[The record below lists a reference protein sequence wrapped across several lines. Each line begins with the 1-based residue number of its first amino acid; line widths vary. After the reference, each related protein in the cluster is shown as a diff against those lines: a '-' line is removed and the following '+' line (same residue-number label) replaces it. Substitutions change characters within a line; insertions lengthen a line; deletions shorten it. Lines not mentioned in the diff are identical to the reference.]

1 MQYRSLLSSLSW
13 VNKLRQSNHFGAI
26 FALSVS
32 LTLAACGGGGSTVTE
47 NDLAEPGS
55 DGVAP
60 TLLNVSIYNGGN
72 LGPYAALGEKV
83 TLEFESD
90 EALMTPVVTIGG
102 VSVDVNGSVRSWSAT
117 RLMNEDDV
125 DGDVTFSISFTDVSG
140 EVGET
145 VTETTDDS
153 TMTYCADGCST
164 GAVDDPIVGTWKLAP
179 IAGALGVGPAAGSIE
194 WWSNSEAEATGA
206 RACIFDDTYTF
217 AADGSFSQ
225 DMGDSTWLEPWQGA
239 DPEACGTPVAPHD
252 GSQTDSTYTLLNDT
266 LTING
271 RGSHVGLAKAVNA
284 GELSSATPPAIPD
297 YVSYSVSLLSADG
310 TSMTL
315 SIETGTGV
323 FWQFKL
329 VKVLASPIVGT
340 WKLAPV
346 AGALG
351 VGPFSGSVDWWS
363 NSEAEATGARAC
375 LFDDTYT
382 FAADG
387 SFSQD
392 MGDSTWME
400 PWQGTDPEACGTPV
414 APHDGSAT
422 DATYSYE
429 NDVLTING
437 SGAHIGLAK
446 AVNAGELSAAT
457 PPAVPT
463 SINYSIT
470 LMSSDGLNMTAT
482 IETGTG
488 VFWTFK
494 FVKVVEEVSPIV
506 GTWKLA
512 PIAGAL
518 GVGPSLGSIEWW
530 SNSEAEATGA
540 RACIFDDTYTFAADG
555 SFSQDMGDSTWLEP
569 WQGSDPEAC
578 GTPVAPHDGSHTD
591 ATYTFA
597 NDVLTINGSGAH
609 VGLAKAV
616 NAGELSAATPPA
628 VPESI
633 TYNVTLLAFDGNS
646 MTLSIETG
654 TGVFWQFKLVK
665 DGAEAEA
672 VASPIVGT
680 WKLSPTAGALGVG
693 PSLGSIEWWS
703 NSEAEATGARA
714 CLFDDTYT
722 FAADG
727 SFSQDMG
734 DSTWMEPWQGTDPE
748 NCGTPVAPHDGS
760 HTDATYTYADSVLT
774 INGSGAHIG
783 LAKAVNA
790 GELSAATPP
799 AVPESISYNVTLM
812 AFDGSSMTVSIE
824 TGTGVFWQFK
834 FVKVD

>member
-1 MQYRSLLSSLSW
+1 MQYRSLLSSLGW
-13 VNKLRQSNHFGAI
+13 VNRLRQSNHFGAI
-26 FALSVS
+26 FALSLS

-47 NDLAEPGS
+47 NNLAEPGP

-90 EALMTPVVTIGG
+90 EALLTPVVTIGG

-164 GAVDDPIVGTWKLAP
+164 GAVEDPIVGTWKLAP
-179 IAGALGVGPAAGSIE
+179 IAGALGVGPSLGSTE

-206 RACIFDDTYTF
+206 RACLFDDTYTF

-252 GSQTDSTYTLLNDT
+252 GS
-266 LTING
+266 
-271 RGSHVGLAKAVNA
+271 
-284 GELSSATPPAIPD
+284 
-297 YVSYSVSLLSADG
+297 
-310 TSMTL
+310 
-315 SIETGTGV
+315 
-323 FWQFKL
+323 
-329 VKVLASPIVGT
+329 
-340 WKLAPV
+340 
-346 AGALG
+346 
-351 VGPFSGSVDWWS
+351 
-363 NSEAEATGARAC
+363 
-375 LFDDTYT
+375 
-382 FAADG
+382 
-387 SFSQD
+387 
-392 MGDSTWME
+392 
-400 PWQGTDPEACGTPV
+400 
-414 APHDGSAT
+414 AT
-422 DATYSYE
+422 DATYTYE

-437 SGAHIGLAK
+437 TGSHVGLAK

-463 SINYSIT
+463 SVNYNIT
-470 LMSSDGLNMTAT
+470 LMSADGLNMTAT

-518 GVGPSLGSIEWW
+518 GVGPSLGSTEWW
-530 SNSEAEATGA
+530 SNSA
-540 RACIFDDTYTFAADG
+540 
-555 SFSQDMGDSTWLEP
+555 
-569 WQGSDPEAC
+569 
-578 GTPVAPHDGSHTD
+578 
-591 ATYTFA
+591 
-597 NDVLTINGSGAH
+597 
-609 VGLAKAV
+609 
-616 NAGELSAATPPA
+616 
-628 VPESI
+628 
-633 TYNVTLLAFDGNS
+633 
-646 MTLSIETG
+646 
-654 TGVFWQFKLVK
+654 
-665 DGAEAEA
+665 
-672 VASPIVGT
+672 
-680 WKLSPTAGALGVG
+680 
-693 PSLGSIEWWS
+693 
-703 NSEAEATGARA
+703 AEATGARA

-734 DSTWMEPWQGTDPE
+734 DSTWLEPWQGTDPE
-748 NCGTPVAPHDGS
+748 ACGTPVAPHDGS

-774 INGSGAHIG
+774 ITGSGAHIG

-824 TGTGVFWQFK
+824 TGSGVFWQFK
-834 FVKVD
+834 FVKAD

>member
-1 MQYRSLLSSLSW
+1 VLPSSLLSEGD
-13 VNKLRQSNHFGAI
+13 FY
-26 FALSVS
+26 
-32 LTLAACGGGGSTVTE
+32 
-47 NDLAEPGS
+47 
-55 DGVAP
+55 
-60 TLLNVSIYNGGN
+60 LNVTTDIPLTNSVNESITDLRVWFSVARDDGNG
-72 LGPYAALGEKV
+72 
-83 TLEFESD
+83 
-90 EALMTPVVTIGG
+90 
-102 VSVDVNGSVRSWSAT
+102 
-117 RLMNEDDV
+117 DV
-125 DGDVTFSISFTDVSG
+125 DGDGVLDTADAFPLDASEAVDTDGDGIGNNADTDDDGDGVIDDLDAFPLDSTRFTDTS
-140 EVGET
+140 
-145 VTETTDDS
+145 
-153 TMTYCADGCST
+153 
-164 GAVDDPIVGTWKLAP
+164 
-179 IAGALGVGPAAGSIE
+179 
-194 WWSNSEAEATGA
+194 
-206 RACIFDDTYTF
+206 
-217 AADGSFSQ
+217 
-225 DMGDSTWLEPWQGA
+225 GDSIGDNL
-239 DPEACGTPVAPHD
+239 DM
-252 GSQTDSTYTLLNDT
+252 DS
-266 LTING
+266 
-271 RGSHVGLAKAVNA
+271 
-284 GELSSATPPAIPD
+284 
-297 YVSYSVSLLSADG
+297 
-310 TSMTL
+310 
-315 SIETGTGV
+315 
-323 FWQFKL
+323 
-329 VKVLASPIVGT
+329 
-340 WKLAPV
+340 
-346 AGALG
+346 
-351 VGPFSGSVDWWS
+351 
-363 NSEAEATGARAC
+363 
-375 LFDDTYT
+375 
-382 FAADG
+382 
-387 SFSQD
+387 
-392 MGDSTWME
+392 
-400 PWQGTDPEACGTPV
+400 
-414 APHDGSAT
+414 
-422 DATYSYE
+422 
-429 NDVLTING
+429 
-437 SGAHIGLAK
+437 
-446 AVNAGELSAAT
+446 
-457 PPAVPT
+457 
-463 SINYSIT
+463 
-470 LMSSDGLNMTAT
+470 
-482 IETGTG
+482 
-488 VFWTFK
+488 
-494 FVKVVEEVSPIV
+494 IV

-540 RACIFDDTYTFAADG
+540 RACLFDDTYTFAADG

-665 DGAEAEA
+665 DGAEA

-680 WKLSPTAGALGVG
+680 WKLSPLAGALGVG
-693 PSLGSIEWWS
+693 PALGSIEWWS

-734 DSTWMEPWQGTDPE
+734 DSTWMEPWQGADPE